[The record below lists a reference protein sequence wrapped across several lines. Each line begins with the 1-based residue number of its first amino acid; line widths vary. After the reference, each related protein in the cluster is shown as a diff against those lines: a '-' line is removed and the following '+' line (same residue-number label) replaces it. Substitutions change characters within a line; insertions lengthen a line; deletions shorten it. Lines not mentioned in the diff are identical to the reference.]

1 MADTLF
7 IGVLPRNR
15 TNRMCTY
22 TYVEKAI
29 HYKELDR
36 AVMEANEFQDL
47 WSESASQKSR
57 RANCVSSNLEATA
70 SRLRKSGCFSSSP
83 KAKKKKKVDIPI

>member
-7 IGVLPRNR
+7 VGVLPRNR

-36 AVMEANEFQDL
+36 AVMEADKFQDL
-47 WSESASQKSR
+47 WSEPASRKSR
-57 RANCVSSNLEATA
+57 RTNRISSNLEATA
-70 SRLRKSGCFSSSP
+70 SRLRKTGCFSSSP
-83 KAKKKKKVDIPI
+83 KAKKRS